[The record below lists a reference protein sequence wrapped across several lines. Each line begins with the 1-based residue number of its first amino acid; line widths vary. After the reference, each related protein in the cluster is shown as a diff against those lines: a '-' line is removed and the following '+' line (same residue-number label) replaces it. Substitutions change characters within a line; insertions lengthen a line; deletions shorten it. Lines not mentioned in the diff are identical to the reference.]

1 MSKDEGWPSQPFTM
15 RSNQSIEVYSPREI
29 AQAAGVSEEQ
39 VLTVLGGVDRPVPHA
54 DAVRIGRAL
63 ALNTNETKDTNL
75 VAAAPTPPLFSIFSS
90 SPRATQSKGVPL
102 ALSSTLHAGI
112 VAAAVFFATLGLTP
126 AAATLVQR
134 EPTRFIFIATPGPG
148 GGGGGGGL
156 RQPAPPPKA
165 RREGHHT
172 INSPL
177 PLREP
182 PKPIVP
188 TPAPPEPKPAP
199 LEAERLPA
207 ILVPIVSAPADMRN
221 RAGVLEPTAAQ
232 NDSHGSGAG
241 GGTGAGTGVGVGDG
255 SGIGPGS
262 GGGMGGGPFRP
273 GSGIEP
279 PRLLR
284 EVKADYTEEARQ
296 RNLVGE
302 VVLEIVVRRDGSV
315 GDIKVLQGLGAGL
328 NERAVQ
334 AVRQWRFSPAHR
346 FGAPVDVLV
355 EVAVEFKLR

>member
-1 MSKDEGWPSQPFTM
+1 MSKDEGWPSLPFTM